1 MLVKGVFEK
10 LVIPLQFVII
20 TDQCVLI
27 LQTSMSVKMKSI
39 HPVLLLLHALTLREA
54 TNVSTLIPTSWQ
66 KMEEHALVMVV
77 NLLSIKTFSIPLCN
91 NVKIHQTV
99 FYYKIVFIINKCEKS
114 LHNHGNKDRF
124 CKQRCVINNTDT

>member
-1 MLVKGVFEK
+1 MLVKGVYEK

-27 LQTSMSVKMKSI
+27 LQTSMNVKMKSI

-54 TNVSTLIPTSWQ
+54 TNVSTLIPTSCQ
-66 KMEEHALVMVV
+66 KTEEHALVMVV
-77 NLLSIKTFSIPLCN
+77 NLLSIKMFSIPLCN

-99 FYYKIVFIINKCEKS
+99 FY
-114 LHNHGNKDRF
+114 
-124 CKQRCVINNTDT
+124 